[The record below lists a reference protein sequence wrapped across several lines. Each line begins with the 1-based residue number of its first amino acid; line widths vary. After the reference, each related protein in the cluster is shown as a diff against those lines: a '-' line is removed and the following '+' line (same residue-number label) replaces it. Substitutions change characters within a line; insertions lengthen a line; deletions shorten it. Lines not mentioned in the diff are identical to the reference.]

1 MTDAQRVV
9 GSLPLLALLEL
20 KGNVKGFLSH
30 LLQNYLNLNLCR
42 IGNFSYRKNTG
53 YSRKIWPRKDRTV
66 IETDLYDHLKYF
78 VHFSPS
84 CTSHSKAPKES
95 IFNTK
100 INIV

>member
-1 MTDAQRVV
+1 MA
-9 GSLPLLALLEL
+9 
-20 KGNVKGFLSH
+20 K
-30 LLQNYLNLNLCR
+30 
-42 IGNFSYRKNTG
+42 
-53 YSRKIWPRKDRTV
+53 KDRTV